1 MSFKD
6 YYNDRAIN
14 EELNI
19 LEEDL
24 LTELNVGIYNTFAK
38 LVGIPK
44 RAVYPNLY
52 DYNYVIGSRGFGNL
66 LNMLQDQV
74 NKSLDGNPPKKRKI
88 YAKRSFVGVY
98 SNVNKL
104 YNIITKNP
112 STKEKIAFWQPV
124 EKINTIT
131 IFKTNFTLKSL
142 LFNPANQV
150 VGDIVLWDVMTK
162 DSFDGMDD
170 IEGLKD
176 LGWEEGKR
184 QYVVSTDET
193 GAKFWN
199 QLTGIPLPTWVTSA
213 RVGQMNDPYGFAF
226 KDDIAL
232 LKNKKPNTNLN
243 SFFITKD
250 MYKQLLPDG
259 INESVIYEKDVYMTK
274 DTDGNW
280 YANNPKS
287 GYKVTSK
294 VLRKK
299 FDSNNN
305 YYAFKGLDKFGNP
318 IIDKSKQK
326 ELDDYIRNIGAKNN
340 VNSNSNNS
348 SNQAANALNSQT
360 LIQKYLGN
368 EIKSGPDEIHTDSS
382 DATEKGY
389 TYNFVNGGKLYV
401 YKLKNPESAD
411 KTYKIAFD
419 GKGKEII
426 NKIPELNKIM
436 SKMANK
442 SVE

>member
-19 LEEDL
+19 LEEDVQVL
-24 LTELNVGIYNTFAK
+24 KEFSLYDTMYRLMGVGK
-38 LVGIPK
+38 RKVEPK
-44 RAVYPNLY
+44 NY

-74 NKSLDGNPPKKRKI
+74 TKTLDGNPPKKRKL
-88 YAKRSFVGVY
+88 YAKQSFVGVIG
-98 SNVNKL
+98 NLNQL
-104 YNIITKNP
+104 YRTISKNP
-112 STKEKIAFWQPV
+112 STNEKIAFWQPV

-131 IFKTNFTLKSL
+131 LFKTNIPFMGS
-142 LFNPANQV
+142 PGA
-150 VGDIVLWDVMTK
+150 GDIVLWDVMTK

-184 QYVVSTDET
+184 QYVVSTNNK
-193 GAKFWN
+193 GAKYWN

-213 RVGQMNDPYGFAF
+213 RIGQINDPYGFAF

-274 DTDGNW
+274 DTDDNW
-280 YANNPKS
+280 YTNNPKS

-294 VLRKK
+294 VLRKN

-305 YYAFKGLDKFGNP
+305 YYAFKGLDKSGNP

-326 ELDDYIRNIGAKNN
+326 ELDDYIRNTVAKNN

-348 SNQAANALNSQT
+348 SNPSAKVASALNSQT
-360 LIQKYLGN
+360 LVQKYLGN